1 MMERIVVLGAGE
13 SGVGAALL
21 AKNKGFEVFVSD
33 YGVISP
39 KYQAILK
46 DNNIAYE
53 SEKHTEE
60 FILNANTIVKSPGIP
75 DTVKI
80 LQKAKAKQ
88 ILIISEIEFAYRFTK
103 AKFVAI
109 TGSNGK
115 TTTTLLTYHLLK
127 EAGFSVGLAGNIG
140 ESLAKQV
147 IDDVYEYYVL
157 ELSSFQLDNMYEFK
171 ADIAILLN
179 ITPDHLDRYE
189 YKIENYTASKY
200 RVFQNMTKAE
210 YAISFLED
218 PILSQTFPSINV
230 NHLGISLQKTVEKG
244 VFVKDKNLI
253 FRINNK
259 QYELSLNAIKLK
271 GVHNLVNSCASIL
284 VALTLDISLE
294 KIRTALQ
301 SFKNAEHRL
310 EEVATISEVLYV
322 NDSKATN
329 VDAVKYALGS
339 FEKPIIWIAG
349 GVDKGNDYTEIVDL
363 VREKV
368 KAIICLGKDNKA
380 LLDFFGDK
388 IFVIEEVDSMTKA
401 ITLAKEKAMRGEVV
415 LLSPACASFDLFKN
429 YIDRGEQFKQFV
441 KTLEK

>member
-1 MMERIVVLGAGE
+1 MERIVVLGAGE

-21 AKNKGFEVFVSD
+21 AKNKGFDVFVSD

-39 KYQAILK
+39 KFQTILT

-60 FILNANTIVKSPGIP
+60 YILNATTIVKSPGIS
-75 DTVKI
+75 DTVNI
-80 LQKAKAKQ
+80 VQKAKEKQ
-88 ILIISEIEFAYRFTK
+88 LPIISEIEFAYRYTK
-103 AKFVAI
+103 AKFIAI

-127 EAGFSVGLAGNIG
+127 EVGFSVGLAGNIG

-147 IDDVYEYYVL
+147 INDSYEYYVL

-200 RVFQNMTKAE
+200 RVFQNMTSEE
-210 YAISFLED
+210 YVISFLED
-218 PILSQTFPSINV
+218 PILNQTFPTISA
-230 NHLGISLQKTVEKG
+230 NHLGISLQKSVANGVSLKDEKLT
-244 VFVKDKNLI
+244 FKLK
-253 FRINNK
+253 NK
-259 QYELSLNAIKLK
+259 QYELSLEAIKLK
-271 GVHNLVNSCASIL
+271 GIHNLVNSCASIL

-294 KIRTALQ
+294 KIRTALET
-301 SFKNAEHRL
+301 FKNAEHRL
-310 EEVATISEVLYV
+310 EEVATLSEVLYV

-339 FEKPIIWIAG
+339 FEKPIVWIAG
-349 GVDKGNDYTEIVDL
+349 GVDKGNNYTEIANL
-363 VREKV
+363 VQEKV

-380 LLDFFGDK
+380 LIDFFRDK
-388 IFVIEEVDSMTKA
+388 VSMIEEVDSMSKA
-401 ITLAKEKAMRGEVV
+401 ITLAKQKAMSGEVV

>member
-1 MMERIVVLGAGE
+1 MERIVVLGAGE

-21 AKNKGFEVFVSD
+21 AKNKGFHVFVSD
-33 YGVISP
+33 YGVISS

-46 DNNIAYE
+46 QNNIAYE
-53 SEKHTEE
+53 SEKHTENL
-60 FILNANTIVKSPGIP
+60 ILNATTIVKSPGIP

-80 LQKAKAKQ
+80 LQKAKEVQ
-88 ILIISEIEFAYRFTK
+88 IPIISEIEFAYGFTK

-147 IDDVYEYYVL
+147 IDDSYEYYVL

-189 YKIENYTASKY
+189 YKIENYIASKY
-200 RVFQNMTKAE
+200 RIFQNMTSEE
-210 YAISFLED
+210 YTISFLED
-218 PILSQTFPSINV
+218 SILSQTFPNINAK
-230 NHLGISLQKTVEKG
+230 HLGISLEKSVENGVSVKG
-244 VFVKDKNLI
+244 KKLI
-253 FRINNK
+253 FKLKNK
-259 QYELSLNAIKLK
+259 QCELSLDTIKLK

-301 SFKNAEHRL
+301 TFKNAEHRL
-310 EEVATISEVLYV
+310 EEVAIISEVLYV

-339 FEKPIIWIAG
+339 FKKPIIWIAG
-349 GVDKGNDYTEIVDL
+349 GVDKGNDYTEIADL
-363 VREKV
+363 VKEKV
-368 KAIICLGKDNKA
+368 KTLICLGKDNKA
-380 LLDFFGDK
+380 LIDFFGDK
-388 IFVIEEVDSMTKA
+388 ISVIKEVSSMNQA
-401 ITLAKEKAMRGEVV
+401 VTLAQEKAMSRDIV

-441 KTLEK
+441 KTLDK